1 MLAFKLVCLE
11 ECLLQVGRRE
21 IVVMSH
27 STHKTILGHLLVLI
41 EMLIVLEALHVT
53 PATKQRASLVGLLG
67 PASQQEARVLLAR
80 L

>member
-53 PATKQRASLVGLLG
+53 PAT
-67 PASQQEARVLLAR
+67 
-80 L
+80 